1 MIPVLFNG
9 SATTFTSNGIGR
21 LADAIS
27 CNVVEERNGIYE
39 LSMKYHVNG
48 VHYAD
53 ISEGKIIV
61 AMPFD
66 GGQRQAFIIYK
77 VTKPLDGIVTI
88 NAEHIS
94 YRLSGLVVMPFT
106 ASTLTETVQKIPTY
120 CANTFS
126 PFTLGTDKT
135 STKEFSFT
143 EPKAVRELLSG
154 EGSLLDVYG
163 GGDYEFNNFSVY
175 LHSNRGTDNHVT
187 LRYGKNITSLK
198 NIVDMTSVYTSI
210 VPYWTDGDTTVTI
223 TEKVVNSAHT
233 ADYPFQICR
242 VVDFS
247 KNFEDAPSESDLRAA
262 ATAYVNNNKG
272 WKLKNTITVSFV
284 ALWETEEYKSVAPL
298 ERVRMCDTV
307 RVYYE
312 KLGVNFTT
320 QVIKTDF
327 DVLAERYN
335 SITLGTAEYTMAGII
350 DGEIEKSEQK
360 TSSRMKN
367 AIERATKLI
376 QGGLGGHVVFN
387 TNADGEPE
395 EILIMDTDD
404 IATATYV
411 LRMNLNGI
419 GFSDSGYNGPFD
431 TAWTLDGHFVADY
444 IDTGTLNADLIK
456 TGTLNASLATI
467 TNINASNIN
476 TGALNASLITTGT
489 LDASKA
495 TITNIN
501 ASNINTGALNASL
514 ITTGT
519 LDASKATVTN
529 LNASNLTSGTINAS
543 VIGVTNINASNI
555 TSGTINA
562 SVVSVTNIDA
572 SNITTGSMSADRI
585 TTGTLNAANVSV
597 TNINASNITSGEM
610 SASRIKGGTL
620 QLGVVSGYADGEI
633 EVTSGSGSTSGNI
646 SINKNGIQ
654 VLKQSY
660 GSTTGYTKI
669 NNSGVTVGVYNQ
681 SPCVILDANNN
692 NGGSVTV
699 TNNLGGKSTNYTEIG
714 NVKTKITGSSSSYYA
729 ELGGGTLSIAGT
741 TYSDDILKV
750 TGASS
755 SNHNALSL
763 DGWAYLPGI
772 RGGAIYADSTHIGFF
787 GKTSGTT
794 KQTIAKASTG
804 TSATA
809 SNCAEKLNALL
820 TALNSYGLITS
831 S

>member
-39 LSMKYHVNG
+39 LSMKYPVNG

-126 PFTLGTDKT
+126 PFTLATDKT
-135 STKEFSFT
+135 GTKEFSFT

-154 EGSLLDVYG
+154 EGSILDVYG
-163 GGDYEFNNFSVY
+163 AGDYEFNNFSVY

-210 VPYWTDGDTTVTI
+210 VPYWTDGDTTVTLP
-223 TEKVVNSAHT
+223 EKVVNSAHT

-247 KNFEDAPSESDLRAA
+247 KQFEDAPSESDLRTA
-262 ATAYVNNNKG
+262 ATDYVNNNEG

-284 ALWETEEYKSVAPL
+284 ALWETEEYKSIAPL

-327 DVLAERYN
+327 DVLTERYN

-476 TGALNASLITTGT
+476 TGALNA
-489 LDASKA
+489 D
-495 TITNIN
+495 
-501 ASNINTGALNASL
+501 L

-529 LNASNLTSGTINAS
+529 LNASN
-543 VIGVTNINASNI
+543 I

-562 SVVSVTNIDA
+562 SVVSVTNINA

-597 TNINASNITSGEM
+597 TNINASNITTGEM

-620 QLGVVSGYADGEI
+620 QLGIQAGYADGSI
-633 EVTSGSGSTSGNI
+633 EVGATNGNITIDKNGIKVEQSRGSTSDYLKIDKGSLTLYKGTALKGIIDTSGTNYGGVIELYGSSTSNTYSRLENSGLTVYGSSTSTYSSVGAGKI
-646 SINKNGIQ
+646 SIN
-654 VLKQSY
+654 
-660 GSTTGYTKI
+660 GST
-669 NNSGVTVGVYNQ
+669 
-681 SPCVILDANNN
+681 
-692 NGGSVTV
+692 
-699 TNNLGGKSTNYTEIG
+699 
-714 NVKTKITGSSSSYYA
+714 
-729 ELGGGTLSIAGT
+729 
-741 TYSDDILKV
+741 YSADILRV

-755 SNHNALSL
+755 SNHNALSI
-763 DGWAYLPGI
+763 DGWAYLPSI

-794 KQTIAKASTG
+794 KQTIAKASSG